1 MCELRRRS
9 AGQGRARLGWQRA
22 RGAPATQKASDAKQ
36 LQLRA
41 GERSEDEGGETAET
55 VETEQSG
62 GQEAPSSRQVQEV
75 GARVVRW
82 AAAAAVQ
89 RGVVRLA
96 VAVDS
101 ARPTPQY
108 DSLRPA
114 QFKPTQGSPLS
125 LSLSLSPPPSLSLC
139 TTPLPPWPSSPKHS
153 THSAHPRMSY
163 GSIHVYRASLSP
175 SLARPPLSPVLSC
188 SQRWRCHGQRA
199 LQVKRARQSEC

>member
-114 QFKPTQGSPLS
+114 QFKPTQGSPLLS
-125 LSLSLSPPPSLSLC
+125 LSLSLPHPLSLSAPPHFHRGPLLQNTPPTALIPACRMAASTSTALPSL
-139 TTPLPPWPSSPKHS
+139 
-153 THSAHPRMSY
+153 
-163 GSIHVYRASLSP
+163 
-175 SLARPPLSPVLSC
+175 PLSHVLLCPLS
-188 SQRWRCHGQRA
+188 SAVPSAGDVMDSERCR
-199 LQVKRARQSEC
+199 